1 MQQYPFADHSG
12 RFGKDGQNM
21 ERSSSVRKSI
31 FIGMMGAVSTV
42 LMMLNFSVPFVP
54 GFLKFDISELPA
66 LFAGAFLAHHRF
78 IKQDLIDRIYEKL
91 TNKQELIGKL
101 AEMYN
106 EPINALIDEPE
117 ENEGNVSWTAS
128 W

>member
-1 MQQYPFADHSG
+1 MSKQ
-12 RFGKDGQNM
+12 
-21 ERSSSVRKSI
+21 
-31 FIGMMGAVSTV
+31 
-42 LMMLNFSVPFVP
+42 LNFSYDGKEYCLEFTRRTVEMMERNGFVASDFREKP
-54 GFLKFDISELPA
+54 MNTLPA

-78 IKQDLIDRIYEKL
+78 IKQDVIDDIYDKM

-106 EPINALIDEPE
+106 EPIAALVNDPE
-117 ENEGNVSWTAS
+117 EGAAGNVSWTAN